1 MSIAGNIGAKIETNL
16 LDEEKIKFLFSE
28 DQSRYLIEINQKNL
42 QSMVEMA
49 KNQEITLIQI
59 GITQSD
65 YLEIDEMNIS
75 VKELTNINN
84 NWFANY
90 NSK

>member
-1 MSIAGNIGAKIETNL
+1 MDIQ
-16 LDEEKIKFLFSE
+16 EKIKFLFSE

-59 GITQSD
+59 GVTQSD

-75 VKELTNINN
+75 VKELAKINN
-84 NWFANY
+84 NWFTNY

>member
-1 MSIAGNIGAKIETNL
+1 
-16 LDEEKIKFLFSE
+16 
-28 DQSRYLIEINQKNL
+28 
-42 QSMVEMA
+42 MVEMA

-59 GITQSD
+59 GVTQSD
-65 YLEIDEMNIS
+65 YLDIDEMNIS